1 MARLRN
7 YYSCQWCRMNASLTR
22 RCRMRR
28 LLRQITPKVEDDDG
42 ADRVEPIFITVIIVF
57 FFTTFKVVITV
68 GTREPPKLTIH
79 IPFQAQMSVATPIRK
94 PMADKTLQPRPA
106 WLSVIRIAAT
116 MPPMIPPT
124 PRPLANMTRGLLP
137 LQIVHRMKFG
147 CD

>member
-7 YYSCQWCRMNASLTR
+7 YYSCQQCRMNASLTR

-28 LLRQITPKVEDDDG
+28 RLRQITPKVEDDDG
-42 ADRVEPIFITVIIVF
+42 VGRVEPIFITVTIVL
-57 FFTTFKVVITV
+57 FTISKVMITV

-79 IPFQAQMSVATPIRK
+79 IPFHAQMSVATPIRN
-94 PMADKTLQPRPA
+94 PMADKALQPRPA

-116 MPPMIPPT
+116 MPLMIPPT
-124 PRPLANMTRGLLP
+124 PRPRANTTRGLLP
-137 LQIVHRMKFG
+137 LQIVHRIKFG

>member
-1 MARLRN
+1 
-7 YYSCQWCRMNASLTR
+7 
-22 RCRMRR
+22 MRR
-28 LLRQITPKVEDDDG
+28 LLRQITPKVEDGDG
-42 ADRVEPIFITVIIVF
+42 VGRVKPIFMAVIIVL
-57 FFTTFKVVITV
+57 FTISKVMITV
-68 GTREPPKLTIH
+68 GTTEPPKLTIH
-79 IPFQAQMSVATPIRK
+79 IPFHAQMSVATPIRN

-124 PRPLANMTRGLLP
+124 PRPRANMTRGLLP